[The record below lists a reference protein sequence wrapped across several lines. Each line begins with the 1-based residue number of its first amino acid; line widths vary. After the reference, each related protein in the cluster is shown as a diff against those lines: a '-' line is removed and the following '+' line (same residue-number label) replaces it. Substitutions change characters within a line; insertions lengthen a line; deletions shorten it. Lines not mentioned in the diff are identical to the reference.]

1 MAVNRRWTVS
11 IHKDSNN
18 ILWVCVNFQQCQR
31 AWSERESTYS
41 YSSENVLFGERTR
54 EYGAD
59 FTLLSFWVCCVLFW
73 ISLWSFSCNQFKIH
87 KKAKQTLKSETKKP
101 DLNNEKLGLTS
112 TEPLK
117 KPLKLERQDR
127 IKKGIRGR
135 MWPRR
140 GNSFD
145 ACDLSLVNQQS
156 ERTETLMRGFNT
168 GIGTAAA
175 DADVIWQLNQLQEHL
190 LGLFGALMG
199 RKLQSHS
206 DLESYLR
213 GVKMLNSYRHDSRI
227 WGK

>member
-1 MAVNRRWTVS
+1 MSESLKRKRKYIFLFFRKRVIWWEHRGIRRR
-11 IHKDSNN
+11 
-18 ILWVCVNFQQCQR
+18 F
-31 AWSERESTYS
+31 YS
-41 YSSENVLFGERTR
+41 LVFLSLLCSFLNLF
-54 EYGAD
+54 
-59 FTLLSFWVCCVLFW
+59 VK
-73 ISLWSFSCNQFKIH
+73 FSCNQFKIH

-135 MWPRR
+135 MWPGR

-190 LGLFGALMG
+190 PGLFGALMG